1 LRCDR
6 GFMNRYSE
14 SDVRGKAACK
24 RAIQEKLGLAVAP
37 EKPLLVFIGR
47 CSRERVSSPVVRY
60 KAGGP
65 RGMHPFHSPAVRAAV
80 CPARCSGSARPSGAQ
95 HRHELH
101 TVAKPWAG

>member
-1 LRCDR
+1 
-6 GFMNRYSE
+6 MNRYSE

-47 CSRERVSSPVVRY
+47 SAVSESPVVSRIQ
-60 KAGGP
+60 GRL
-65 RGMHPFHSPAVRAAV
+65 RGMHHSHSPAVWAAV